1 MIDNFTTWFS
11 SMELLLQVFWV
22 FAIVSSLFF
31 VVQLVMTLIGIDG
44 GDVDTDVSGFD
55 ADAADVDGFSL
66 FTVKNFIHFALGI
79 GWTGVSLWNVIP
91 NRYVLILIALLVGVV
106 LVMVF
111 LWLFRKLMKLESRG
125 SYNPA
130 DCVGS
135 VADVYIPIPAERS
148 GTGKV
153 QLSIRSAVVEMD
165 AQTNGDRLSTGTK
178 VRVTELL
185 NSHTVVVEKL

>member
-11 SMELLLQVFWV
+11 SLELLLQVFWA

-31 VVQLVMTLIGIDG
+31 VVQLIMTLIGIDG

-55 ADAADVDGFSL
+55 TDAADVDGFSL
-66 FTVKNFIHFALGI
+66 FTVKNFIHFSLGI
-79 GWTGVSLWNVIP
+79 GWTGVSLWNVVT
-91 NRYVLILIALLVGVV
+91 NRYLLILIALIVGVV
-106 LVMVF
+106 LVVVF
-111 LWLFRKLMKLESRG
+111 LLLFRKLMKLESRG

-130 DCVGS
+130 DCIGS
-135 VADVYIPIPAERS
+135 VADVYIPIPAARE

-153 QLSIRSAVVEMD
+153 QLSIRSAVIEMD
-165 AQTNGDRLSTGTK
+165 AQTNGERLATGTK

-185 NSHTVVVEKL
+185 NNHTVVVEKL